1 MENKIE
7 ENIAKNLI
15 ELRKEHNLTQAE
27 MAQKIGYSDK
37 TISRWENQSSMPDI
51 VSLKKIAIFFNIKVD
66 DLLDENAAIKA
77 NDEAIRSKKENY
89 INNIA
94 MLCLGVLTIWL
105 AAVIIYV
112 WQQVAFQRKLWQV
125 WIWAIPLSALLIYHH
140 NIHNR
145 NIRLLNTFL
154 LSIVAWGLCAGAYFQ
169 FIEYNFWQLFFL
181 PIPLQAMI
189 IIYTLFMKKTP
200 KINKKQ

>member
-37 TISRWENQSSMPDI
+37 TISRWENHSSVPDI
-51 VSLKKIAIFFNIKVD
+51 VSLKKIATYFNIKVD

-77 NDEAIRSKKENY
+77 NNEVIKQRKEDYVNS
-89 INNIA
+89 IA

-112 WQQVAFQRKLWQV
+112 YQQVAFQRKFWQV
-125 WIWAIPLSALLIYHH
+125 WIWAIPFSSLIIYRH
-140 NIHNR
+140 NIHNK

-169 FIEYNFWQLFFL
+169 FIEYNIWQLFFL

-200 KINKKQ
+200 KINKK